1 MAKHL
6 FAVAALIFALGLLSA
21 CTGNSGLANLTPKFQ
36 NQAQNVGGSG
46 VPTHARQVQDSTPG
60 GPGNRPVAK
69 DVGSGGPTV

>member
-6 FAVAALIFALGLLSA
+6 FAMATLILALGLLSA

-36 NQAQNVGGSG
+36 YQAQNVGGSG
-46 VPTHARQVQDSTPG
+46 VPAYARQAQDSTPG
-60 GPGNRPVAK
+60 GPVNRGVVE